1 MRHGVAPGF
10 LIPFAGLAL
19 FGAWAASAPMGRVEL
34 TQFLQNRIALQP
46 AQLAAAEAG
55 HGVVKVLDP
64 PNKRE
69 VALFGLVRVDVPKT
83 FCVKRLLDFP
93 TSLRV
98 PGRTRLGIFSDPP
111 AVADVQE
118 FVVSHED
125 VQELKHCKLRDCQVK
140 LPASLIT
147 RVRREIDLSG
157 PGAEDQ
163 VSRFARQRMLDYVIA
178 YRTLGNAAM
187 VVYNDTGE
195 VYASEAFASLLA
207 ESPYVFDYLPAF
219 HEYLKQC
226 PRARPPGITDVLFW
240 STDQMQG
247 LKPIVSITHLVVYTP
262 PESPELTVVGAKQI
276 YADHYFE
283 GGLELLM
290 LVDDQGANPAKTYL
304 LLLRRC
310 LFDDLPS
317 GGLLNIR
324 GKVIGK
330 LRDQL
335 TAELQRL
342 KTSTE
347 GAFAA
352 AAHGS

>member
-1 MRHGVAPGF
+1 MRHGVSRGL
-10 LIPFAGLAL
+10 LIPLAGLAL
-19 FGAWAASAPMGRVEL
+19 CGGWITTVQGMRPDL
-34 TQFLQNRIALQP
+34 TQFLQNQIALAP
-46 AQLAAAEAG
+46 AQLAAAENG
-55 HGVVKVLDP
+55 QGVVKVLDA

-83 FCVKRLLDFP
+83 FCVKRLMDFP
-93 TSLRV
+93 RSLRG

-111 AVADVQE
+111 VAADVAE

-140 LPASLIT
+140 LPASLIS
-147 RVRREIDLSG
+147 RVRREVDLFG

-163 VSRFARQRMLDYVIA
+163 LTRFARQGMLDYVAA

-195 VYASEAFASLLA
+195 VSASEAFASLLA
-207 ESPYVFDYLPAF
+207 ESPYVYDYVPAF
-219 HEYLKQC
+219 HDYLKQC
-226 PRARPPGITDVLFW
+226 PSARPPGITEILFW

-262 PESPELTVVGAKQI
+262 PETPELTVVAGKQI

-283 GGLELLM
+283 GGLEVM
-290 LVDDQGANPAKTYL
+290 IVVDDRGVNTAKTYL
-304 LLLRRC
+304 LLLRRY

-324 GKVIGK
+324 GKVVGK
-330 LRDQL
+330 LRDQM
-335 TAELQRL
+335 TADLQRL
-342 KTSTE
+342 KTGTE
-347 GAFAA
+347 GDFAKVD
-352 AAHGS
+352 HGT

>member
-1 MRHGVAPGF
+1 MRYGVSRG
-10 LIPFAGLAL
+10 LLVPFAGLVL
-19 FGAWAASAPMGRVEL
+19 FGGWGASAQGMRSEL
-34 TQFLQNRIALQP
+34 THFLQNRIAFQP
-46 AQLAAAEAG
+46 AQLAAVEGG
-55 HGVVKVLDP
+55 HGVVKVLDA

-69 VALFGLVRVDVPKT
+69 VALFGLARVDAPKT
-83 FCVKRLLDFP
+83 FCVKRLVDFP
-93 TSLRV
+93 TSLRA

-111 AVADVQE
+111 AASDVAE
-118 FVVSHED
+118 FAVSHD
-125 VQELKHCKLRDCQVK
+125 DAQELKHCKLRDCQVK
-140 LPASLIT
+140 LPASRIT
-147 RVRREIDLSG
+147 RVRREIDLSR

-163 VSRFARQRMLDYVIA
+163 LSRMARQGMLDYVTS

-195 VYASEAFASLLA
+195 VSASEAFASLLA
-207 ESPYVFDYLPAF
+207 ESPYLYDYVPAF

-226 PRARPPGITDVLFW
+226 PSAKPPGITEILFW

-262 PESPELTVVGAKQI
+262 PETPELTVVGAKQI

-283 GGLELLM
+283 GGLEVLI
-290 LVDDQGANPAKTYL
+290 LVADKGVHPAKTYL

-324 GKVIGK
+324 GKVIAK
-330 LRDQL
+330 LRDQM
-335 TAELQRL
+335 AADLQRL
-342 KTSTE
+342 KTGME
-347 GAFAA
+347 GDFARA
-352 AAHGS
+352 GNGS